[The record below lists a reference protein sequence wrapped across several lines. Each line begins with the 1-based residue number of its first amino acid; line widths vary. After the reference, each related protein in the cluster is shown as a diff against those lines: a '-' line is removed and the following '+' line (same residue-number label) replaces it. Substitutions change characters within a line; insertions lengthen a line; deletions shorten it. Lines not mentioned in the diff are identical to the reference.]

1 MVMAY
6 WHVEESNLG
15 MEVRDE
21 KNLELSI
28 LFVCF
33 FIPSLFIYLFFCF
46 LLLLKNTVCSR
57 FQKKKCS
64 NFFIKFR
71 N

>member
-1 MVMAY
+1 MVMVY

-33 FIPSLFIYLFFCF
+33 IIPSLFIYLFFCF
-46 LLLLKNTVCSR
+46 FLLLKDTVVLGSKR
-57 FQKKKCS
+57 KSVLIFL
-64 NFFIKFR
+64 
-71 N
+71 